1 MTMNGPPTPEERSA
15 MTARRDTTMRRFHT
29 LRRRRL
35 LERAG
40 AAIAV
45 AAMAIAASLFL
56 VGSSD
61 QATHVLVPAG
71 VPSSTSPAVSS
82 PAATTLP
89 PTTKL
94 PSQSSPATPAST
106 PVRSTT
112 LPPAPST
119 TGTPPSCSDQQF
131 TAQTATDHSD
141 YTRGQTV
148 KINVTMTNSGPTCEG
163 VPPWFC
169 GQHAS
174 IYNSSH
180 ADVWDSGAGPN
191 SPSDVT
197 GCPAAMNQ
205 LIAHGS
211 SSTQSLAWQQD
222 QCTFDNQAFVVPN
235 PDCPGTQVPDG
246 TYAVIGDSG
255 KAPAVS
261 ITISG

>member
-45 AAMAIAASLFL
+45 AAMAITASLFL
-56 VGSSD
+56 VGSSN

-82 PAATTLP
+82 PVATTLP
-89 PTTKL
+89 PTTL

-106 PVRSTT
+106 PGRSTT
-112 LPPAPST
+112 LPPAPPT
-119 TGTPPSCSDQQF
+119 TGTPPPCSNQQF
-131 TAQTATDHSD
+131 SAQTATDHSD

-148 KINVTMTNSGPTCEG
+148 NINVTMTNSGPTCEG
-163 VPPWFC
+163 VPPWVC

-180 ADVWDSGAGPN
+180 TDVWDSGAGPN